1 MREKQGSMGEKLGN
15 EKQENGLRRYI
26 ADRHLAAVSLVLGV
40 LMGLMILLG
49 IRYSRNELIYRT
61 PGEFLGQLA
70 GWTACMTA
78 AAWVICVCLDALGL
92 RCGSNVWN
100 WQKRTQAQNGTGCEC
115 QESNQGVERQGQKS
129 KQRATQFRTWLK
141 WMFLSWCAYLP
152 VFLAV
157 YPGIYSYDA
166 SAQIL
171 QFYGKLPL
179 TTHHPLIHTVYLGLC
194 MKIAR
199 RLFHT
204 YQAGMA
210 LYALSQSLFMSA
222 VFSLCLC
229 RMKARRAPRWLRV
242 VSWAFWILNPYLTVF
257 SFVTTKD
264 VLFGAFFLLVFD
276 TACCLVEEPER
287 FWQGISQK
295 KDGSNKKN
303 ELNKEKESNKISSQK
318 KVGRTGNWLLF
329 FVSVLFMC
337 LFRNQG
343 IYVFLFFALSVCLFL
358 RKKVYRRKQFIGAS
372 LLVAVLWY
380 ALSGPVPAALGVGK
394 GDARE
399 MLCVPMQ
406 QMARVY
412 HEAPEELTPEEK
424 EYIETL
430 IDPQAL
436 SEYVRVNADPVK
448 SGFHT
453 EVMQADAGRFVRTWA
468 EIGSH
473 RPDIYLDSFLMGN
486 WGYWYPGDSE
496 YWMDYILYDGAYL
509 EGDLNILHITRNSY
523 FQALSDW
530 LREVTLTP
538 AFQSVPVLSVLL
550 NQAFPFWLM
559 LFAAGFAVWRCRVHE
574 IVPMMLLLGYWGTLL
589 LGPVV
594 SLRYAL
600 PLIYCVPRMLEII
613 VKLSKETVLK
623 MENG

>member
-1 MREKQGSMGEKLGN
+1 MREKQEN
-15 EKQENGLRRYI
+15 ERRGKGLKQYI
-26 ADRHLAAVSLVLGV
+26 ADRRLAAVSLVLGI

-61 PGEFLGQLA
+61 AGQFLGQLA
-70 GWTACMTA
+70 GWVVCMTVMVWA
-78 AAWVICVCLDALGL
+78 ICVGLDALGRGWPEIRDFQFGKFL
-92 RCGSNVWN
+92 PVNSY
-100 WQKRTQAQNGTGCEC
+100 QKRTQARREKDCED
-115 QESNQGVERQGQKS
+115 QGSSRDVESQGRES
-129 KQRATQFRTWLK
+129 KQRAAKNLDLGTWLK
-141 WMFLSWCAYLP
+141 WMFLSWCVYLP

-166 SAQIL
+166 SAQLL

-179 TTHHPLIHTVYLGLC
+179 TTHHPLIHTLYLGLC
-194 MKIAR
+194 MKIAG

-210 LYALSQSLFMSA
+210 LYALSQSFFMSA

-229 RMKARRAPRWLRV
+229 RMKARRAPRWLCV
-242 VSWAFWILNPYLTVF
+242 ASWTFWILNPYLTVF

-264 VLFGAFFLLVFD
+264 VLFGAFFLLAFD
-276 TACCLVEEPER
+276 TACCLAEDPEH
-287 FWQGISQK
+287 FWRGMCQK
-295 KDGSNKKN
+295 KEDLDKER
-303 ELNKEKESNKISSQK
+303 ELDKEKNPNGTGSRKE
-318 KVGRTGNWLLF
+318 VGKTGDWLLF

-343 IYVFLFFALSVCLFL
+343 IYVFLFFVLAVCLFL
-358 RKKVYRRKQFIGAS
+358 RKKVYRRNRFIGAA
-372 LLVAVLWY
+372 LLVAALWY
-380 ALSGPVPAALGVGK
+380 VLSGPIPTAFGVGK

-406 QMARVY
+406 QLARMY
-412 HEAPEELTPEEK
+412 HEVPEKLTPEEK

-448 SGFHT
+448 NGFHT
-453 EVMQADAGRFVRTWA
+453 EVMQADIGRFVRTWA
-468 EIGSH
+468 EIGKRH
-473 RPDIYLDSFLMGN
+473 PGIYLDSFLMGN
-486 WGYWYPGDSE
+486 WGYWYMGDSQ
-496 YWMDYILYDGAYL
+496 YWISYILYDGAYL
-509 EGDLNILHITRNSY
+509 EGNLNILHITRNSH

-530 LREVTLTP
+530 LREATLTP

-559 LFAAGFAVWRCRVHE
+559 LFAAGFAVWKHRAYE
-574 IVPMMLLLGYWGTLL
+574 ILPMMLLLGYWGTLL

-600 PLIYCVPRMLEII
+600 PLIYCVPRMLEMI
-613 VKLSKETVLK
+613 VGLTGK
-623 MENG
+623 

>member
-1 MREKQGSMGEKLGN
+1 MREKQRN
-15 EKQENGLRRYI
+15 EKQENGWNGLRRYI
-26 ADRHLAAVSLVLGV
+26 SDRRLAAVSLALGV

-61 PGEFLGQLA
+61 LGEFLGQLA

-78 AAWVICVCLDALGL
+78 AAWVICVCLDALGC
-92 RCGSNVWN
+92 RCWSNVWN

-115 QESNQGVERQGQKS
+115 QESNQGAERQGQKS

-141 WMFLSWCAYLP
+141 WMFLSWGVYLP

-194 MKIAR
+194 MKIAG

-210 LYALSQSLFMSA
+210 LYALSQSFFMSA

-229 RMKARRAPRWLRV
+229 RMKTRRAPGWLRA
-242 VSWAFWILNPYLTVF
+242 VSWMFWILNPYLTVF

-264 VLFGAFFLLVFD
+264 VIFGAFFLLAFD
-276 TACCLVEEPER
+276 TACCLAEEPTQ
-287 FWQGISQK
+287 FWKGICWKRGDS
-295 KDGSNKKN
+295 N
-303 ELNKEKESNKISSQK
+303 ELKGLSGIYPQRKATN
-318 KVGRTGNWLLF
+318 VGEWLLF
-329 FVSVLFMC
+329 FVSVFFMC

-343 IYVFLFFALSVCLFL
+343 IYVFLFFVLAVCLFL
-358 RKKVYRRKQFIGAS
+358 RKKVYRRKPFIGAS
-372 LLVAVLWY
+372 LLVVILWY
-380 ALSGPVPAALGVGK
+380 LLSGPVPAALGVGK

-412 HEAPEELTPEEK
+412 HEAPEELTTEERD
-424 EYIETL
+424 YIETL

-448 SGFHT
+448 SGFRT
-453 EVMQADAGRFVRTWA
+453 EVMQADKGRFVRTWA
-468 EIGSH
+468 EIGK
-473 RPDIYLDSFLMGN
+473 RQPDIYLDSFLMGN

-496 YWMDYILYDGAYL
+496 YWMDYILYDGTYL
-509 EGDLNILHITRNSY
+509 EGDLNILHITRNSQ

-559 LFAAGFAVWRCRVHE
+559 LFAAGFAVWRRRAHE

-600 PLIYCVPRMLEII
+600 ALIYCVPRMLEII
-613 VKLSKETVLK
+613 AKLSKETVLK
-623 MENG
+623 MEND

>member
-1 MREKQGSMGEKLGN
+1 MREKLGN
-15 EKQENGLRRYI
+15 EKQENGWNGLRRYI
-26 ADRHLAAVSLVLGV
+26 ADRRLAAVSLTLGV

-61 PGEFLGQLA
+61 LGEFLGQLA

-78 AAWVICVCLDALGL
+78 AAWVFCVCLDALGR
-92 RCGSNVWN
+92 RCWFNAWN
-100 WQKRTQAQNGTGCEC
+100 WQKQTQAQNGTGCEC
-115 QESNQGVERQGQKS
+115 QGQKS
-129 KQRATQFRTWLK
+129 KQRVTQNSDCSERREPAQPFFQGKISNKNNRVEILNLGTWLK
-141 WMFLSWCAYLP
+141 WMFLSWCVYLP

-194 MKIAR
+194 MKIAG

-210 LYALSQSLFMSA
+210 LYALSQSFFMSA

-229 RMKARRAPRWLRV
+229 RMKTRRAPGWLRA
-242 VSWAFWILNPYLTVF
+242 VSWMFWILNPYLTVF

-264 VLFGAFFLLVFD
+264 VIFGAFFLLAFD
-276 TACCLVEEPER
+276 TACCLVEEPEH
-287 FWQGISQK
+287 FWQG
-295 KDGSNKKN
+295 
-303 ELNKEKESNKISSQK
+303 E
-318 KVGRTGNWLLF
+318 WLLF

-343 IYVFLFFALSVCLFL
+343 IYVFLFFVLVVCLFL
-358 RKKVYRRKQFIGAS
+358 RKKVYRRKPFIGAS
-372 LLVAVLWY
+372 LLVVILWY
-380 ALSGPVPAALGVGK
+380 LLSGPVPAALGVGK

-412 HEAPEELTPEEK
+412 HEAPEELTTEERD
-424 EYIETL
+424 YIETL

-453 EVMQADAGRFVRTWA
+453 EVMQADKGRFVRTWA
-468 EIGSH
+468 EIGKR

-509 EGDLNILHITRNSY
+509 EGDLNILHITRNSH
-523 FQALSDW
+523 FQALSNW
-530 LREVTLTP
+530 LREATLTP
-538 AFQSVPVLSVLL
+538 AFQSIPVLSVLL

-559 LFAAGFAVWRCRVHE
+559 LFAAGVAVWRRRAHE

-600 PLIYCVPRMLEII
+600 PLIYCVPRMLEMI
-613 VKLSKETVLK
+613 VRLSKETVLK
-623 MENG
+623 LENG

>member
-1 MREKQGSMGEKLGN
+1 MREKRGN
-15 EKQENGLRRYI
+15 ERREKGLRRYI
-26 ADRHLAAVSLVLGV
+26 ADRHLAAVSLVLGL

-61 PGEFLGQLA
+61 SGEFLGQLA

-78 AAWVICVCLDALGL
+78 VVWVLCICLDGLGC
-92 RCGSNVWN
+92 RCGSDAWN
-100 WQKRTQAQNGTGCEC
+100 WQKWTQARNGTGCEC
-115 QESNQGVERQGQKS
+115 QESNQGVESQGQES
-129 KQRATQFRTWLK
+129 KRYVTQNSDSLERRKPAQPVFQGRISSQNNRVGSLNLGTWLK
-141 WMFLSWCAYLP
+141 WMFLSWCVYLP

-179 TTHHPLIHTVYLGLC
+179 TTHHPLIHTLYLGLC
-194 MKIAR
+194 MKIAG

-229 RMKARRAPRWLRV
+229 RMKARRIPGWFRV

-264 VLFGAFFLLVFD
+264 VLFGAFFLLAFD
-276 TACCLVEEPER
+276 SACCLAEDPAR
-287 FWQGISQK
+287 FWQG
-295 KDGSNKKN
+295 
-303 ELNKEKESNKISSQK
+303 E
-318 KVGRTGNWLLF
+318 WPLF
-329 FVSVLFMC
+329 FVSIFFMC

-372 LLVAVLWY
+372 LLVAVVWY
-380 ALSGPVPAALGVGK
+380 ALSGPVPATLGVGK

-412 HEAPEELTPEEK
+412 HEVPEELTPEEK

-436 SEYVRVNADPVK
+436 SEYVRINADPVK

-453 EVMQADAGRFVRTWA
+453 EVMQVDAGRFVRTWA
-468 EIGSH
+468 EIGSR

-509 EGDLNILHITRNSY
+509 EGDLNILHIMRNSH

-559 LFAAGFAVWRCRVHE
+559 LFAAGVAVWRRRAHE

>member
-1 MREKQGSMGEKLGN
+1 MREKQKNGRQEK
-15 EKQENGLRRYI
+15 ELRRYI
-26 ADRHLAAVSLVLGV
+26 IDRRLAAVSLVLGV

-70 GWTACMTA
+70 GWTACVTVVVWAIYMG
-78 AAWVICVCLDALGL
+78 LDVLGR
-92 RCGSNVWN
+92 RCWSSVWN
-100 WQKRTQAQNGTGCEC
+100 RQRRAQTRRRMNCES
-115 QESNQGVERQGQKS
+115 QESNRDVESRGQES
-129 KQRATQFRTWLK
+129 KIGTWLK
-141 WMFLSWCAYLP
+141 RMILSWCVYLP

-179 TTHHPLIHTVYLGLC
+179 TTHHPLIHTLYLGLC
-194 MKIAR
+194 MKIAG

-229 RMKARRAPRWLRV
+229 RMKARRAPRWLCA
-242 VSWAFWILNPYLTVF
+242 VSWVFWILNPYLTVF

-264 VLFGAFFLLVFD
+264 VLFGAFFMLAFD
-276 TACCLVEEPER
+276 SACCLAEEPER
-287 FWQGISQK
+287 FWQGVCQK
-295 KDGSNKKN
+295 RGDSN
-303 ELNKEKESNKISSQK
+303 ELKELSRAFPQRKGAN
-318 KVGRTGNWLLF
+318 VGEWLLF

-343 IYVFLFFALSVCLFL
+343 IYVFLFFGLTVCLFL
-358 RKKVYRRKQFIGAS
+358 RKKVYRRKRFIGAS
-372 LLVAVLWY
+372 LLVAALWY
-380 ALSGPVPAALGVGK
+380 ILSGPIPAALGVGK

-406 QMARVY
+406 QLARVY

-448 SGFHT
+448 NGFHT
-453 EVMQADAGRFVRTWA
+453 EVMQADMGRFVRTWA
-468 EIGSH
+468 EIGKR

-486 WGYWYPGDSE
+486 WGYWYLGDSE

-509 EGDLNILHITRNSY
+509 EGDLNILHITRNSH

-538 AFQSVPVLSVLL
+538 AFQSIPVLSMIL

-559 LFAAGFAVWRCRVHE
+559 LLAAGFAVWKRQAYE
-574 IVPMMLLLGYWGTLL
+574 IIPMMLLLGYWGTLL
-589 LGPVV
+589 LGPVT

-600 PLIYCVPRMLEII
+600 PLIYCVPRLVEMI
-613 VKLSKETVLK
+613 VGLTVK
-623 MENG
+623 RQTA

>member
-1 MREKQGSMGEKLGN
+1 MREKQEN
-15 EKQENGLRRYI
+15 ERRGKGLKQYI
-26 ADRHLAAVSLVLGV
+26 ADRRLAAVSLVLGV

-61 PGEFLGQLA
+61 AGQFLGQLA
-70 GWTACMTA
+70 GWVVCMTVMVWA
-78 AAWVICVCLDALGL
+78 ICVGLDALGRGWPEIRDFQFGKFL
-92 RCGSNVWN
+92 PVNSY
-100 WQKRTQAQNGTGCEC
+100 QKRTQARREKDCED
-115 QESNQGVERQGQKS
+115 QGSSRDVESQGRES
-129 KQRATQFRTWLK
+129 KQRAAKNLDLGTWLK
-141 WMFLSWCAYLP
+141 WMFLSWCVYLP

-166 SAQIL
+166 SAQLL

-179 TTHHPLIHTVYLGLC
+179 TTHHPLIHTLYLGLC
-194 MKIAR
+194 MKIAG

-210 LYALSQSLFMSA
+210 LYALSQSFFMSA

-229 RMKARRAPRWLRV
+229 RMKARRAPRWLCV
-242 VSWAFWILNPYLTVF
+242 ASWTFWILNPYLTVF

-264 VLFGAFFLLVFD
+264 VLFGAFFLLAFD
-276 TACCLVEEPER
+276 TACCLAEDPEH
-287 FWQGISQK
+287 FWRGMCQK
-295 KDGSNKKN
+295 KED
-303 ELNKEKESNKISSQK
+303 LDKEKNPNGTGSRKE
-318 KVGRTGNWLLF
+318 VGKTGDWLLF

-343 IYVFLFFALSVCLFL
+343 IYVFLFFVLAVCLFL
-358 RKKVYRRKQFIGAS
+358 RKKVYRRNRFIGAA
-372 LLVAVLWY
+372 LLVAALWY
-380 ALSGPVPAALGVGK
+380 VLSGPIPTAFGVGK

-406 QMARVY
+406 QLARMY
-412 HEAPEELTPEEK
+412 HEVPEKLTPEEK

-448 SGFHT
+448 NGFHT
-453 EVMQADAGRFVRTWA
+453 EVMQADIGRFVRTWA
-468 EIGSH
+468 EIGKRH
-473 RPDIYLDSFLMGN
+473 PGIYLDSFLMGN
-486 WGYWYPGDSE
+486 WGYWYMGDSQ
-496 YWMDYILYDGAYL
+496 YWISYILYDGAYL
-509 EGDLNILHITRNSY
+509 EGDLNILHITRNSH

-530 LREVTLTP
+530 LREATLTP

-559 LFAAGFAVWRCRVHE
+559 LFAAGFAVWKHRAYE
-574 IVPMMLLLGYWGTLL
+574 ILPMMLLLGYWGTLL

-600 PLIYCVPRMLEII
+600 PLIYCVPRMLEMI
-613 VKLSKETVLK
+613 VGLTGK
-623 MENG
+623 

>member
-1 MREKQGSMGEKLGN
+1 MREKQEN
-15 EKQENGLRRYI
+15 ERRGKGLKQYI
-26 ADRHLAAVSLVLGV
+26 ADRRLAAVSLVLGV

-61 PGEFLGQLA
+61 AGQFLGQLA
-70 GWTACMTA
+70 GWVVCMTVMVWA
-78 AAWVICVCLDALGL
+78 ICVGLDALGRGWFKIRDFQFGKFL
-92 RCGSNVWN
+92 PVNSY
-100 WQKRTQAQNGTGCEC
+100 QKRTQARREKDCED
-115 QESNQGVERQGQKS
+115 QGSSRDVESQGRES
-129 KQRATQFRTWLK
+129 KQRAAKNSDLGTWLK
-141 WMFLSWCAYLP
+141 WMFLSWCVYLP

-166 SAQIL
+166 SAQLL

-179 TTHHPLIHTVYLGLC
+179 TTHHPLIHTLYLGLC
-194 MKIAR
+194 MKIAG

-210 LYALSQSLFMSA
+210 LYALSQSFFMSA

-229 RMKARRAPRWLRV
+229 RMKARRAPRWLCV
-242 VSWAFWILNPYLTVF
+242 ASWTFWILNPYLTVF

-264 VLFGAFFLLVFD
+264 VLFGAFFLLAFD
-276 TACCLVEEPER
+276 AACCLAEDPEH
-287 FWQGISQK
+287 FWRGMCQK
-295 KDGSNKKN
+295 KEDLDKER
-303 ELNKEKESNKISSQK
+303 ELDKEKNPNGTGSRKE
-318 KVGRTGNWLLF
+318 VGKTGDWLLF
-329 FVSVLFMC
+329 FVSVFFMC

-343 IYVFLFFALSVCLFL
+343 IYVFLFFVLAVCLFL
-358 RKKVYRRKQFIGAS
+358 RKKVYRRNWFIGAS
-372 LLVAVLWY
+372 LLVAALWY
-380 ALSGPVPAALGVGK
+380 VLSGPIPTAFGVGK

-406 QMARVY
+406 QLARIY
-412 HEAPEELTPEEK
+412 HEVPEKLAPEEK

-453 EVMQADAGRFVRTWA
+453 EVMQADMGRFVRTWA
-468 EIGSH
+468 EIGKRH
-473 RPDIYLDSFLMGN
+473 PDIYLDSFLMGN
-486 WGYWYPGDSE
+486 WGYWYIGDNQ
-496 YWMDYILYDGAYL
+496 YWISYILYDGAYL
-509 EGDLNILHITRNSY
+509 EDDLNILHITRNSH

-530 LREVTLTP
+530 LREATLTP
-538 AFQSVPVLSVLL
+538 AFQSVPMLSVLL

-559 LFAAGFAVWRCRVHE
+559 LFAAGFAVWKRRAYE
-574 IVPMMLLLGYWGTLL
+574 ILPMMLLLGCWGTLL

-600 PLIYCVPRMLEII
+600 PLIYCVPRLLEMI
-613 VKLSKETVLK
+613 VGLTGKR
-623 MENG
+623 

>member
-1 MREKQGSMGEKLGN
+1 MREKQK
-15 EKQENGLRRYI
+15 NGRQDKELRRYI
-26 ADRHLAAVSLVLGV
+26 VDRRLAAVSFVLGV
-40 LMGLMILLG
+40 LMGLIILLG

-61 PGEFLGQLA
+61 PGGFLGQLA
-70 GWTACMTA
+70 GWTACVTVVVWA
-78 AAWVICVCLDALGL
+78 IYVGLDALGQ
-92 RCGSNVWN
+92 RCWSSVWN
-100 WQKRTQAQNGTGCEC
+100 RQRRTQARRGMNRES
-115 QESNQGVERQGQKS
+115 QESNRDVKSRGQES
-129 KQRATQFRTWLK
+129 KIGTWLK
-141 WMFLSWCAYLP
+141 WMLLSWCVYLP

-166 SAQIL
+166 SAQLL

-179 TTHHPLIHTVYLGLC
+179 TTHHPLIHTLYLGLC
-194 MKIAR
+194 MKIAG

-229 RMKARRAPRWLRV
+229 RMKARRAPRWLCA
-242 VSWAFWILNPYLTVF
+242 VSWVFWILNPYLTVF

-264 VLFGAFFLLVFD
+264 VLFGAFFMLAFD
-276 TACCLVEEPER
+276 SACCLAEDPER
-287 FWQGISQK
+287 FWQGVCQK
-295 KDGSNKKN
+295 RVDSN
-303 ELNKEKESNKISSQK
+303 ELKELSRAFPQRKGVN
-318 KVGRTGNWLLF
+318 VGEWLLF
-329 FVSVLFMC
+329 FVSILFMC

-343 IYVFLFFALSVCLFL
+343 IYVFLFFGLTVCLFL
-358 RKKVYRRKQFIGAS
+358 RKKVYRRKRFIGAS
-372 LLVAVLWY
+372 LLVAALWY
-380 ALSGPVPAALGVGK
+380 ILSGPIPAAIGVGK

-406 QMARVY
+406 QLARVY
-412 HEAPEELTPEEK
+412 HEVPEDLTPEEK

-448 SGFHT
+448 NGFHT
-453 EVMQADAGRFVRTWA
+453 EVMQADMGRFVRTWA
-468 EIGSH
+468 EIGKR

-486 WGYWYPGDSE
+486 WGYWYLGDSE

-509 EGDLNILHITRNSY
+509 ERDLNILHITRNSH

-538 AFQSVPVLSVLL
+538 AFQSIPVLSMIL

-559 LFAAGFAVWRCRVHE
+559 LLAAGFAVWKRQAYE
-574 IVPMMLLLGYWGTLL
+574 IIPMMLLLGYWGTLL
-589 LGPVV
+589 LGPVT

-600 PLIYCVPRMLEII
+600 PLIYCVPRLVEMI
-613 VKLSKETVLK
+613 VGLALK
-623 MENG
+623 RQTA